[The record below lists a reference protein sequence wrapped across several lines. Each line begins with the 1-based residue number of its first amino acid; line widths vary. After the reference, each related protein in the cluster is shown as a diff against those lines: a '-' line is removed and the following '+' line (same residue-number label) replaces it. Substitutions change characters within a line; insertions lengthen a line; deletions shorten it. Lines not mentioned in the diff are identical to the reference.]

1 MCSLL
6 TLNHAPTQGNPR
18 PPGAGGRN
26 RRRKRHLGSL
36 GGSSLHSCRRLATNL
51 FVGARGHFL
60 MNDLLSFLISLNSAP
75 TPACGGTSHLKSTPV
90 ATPCT
95 PRRLSLA
102 ESFTNTREST
112 TTMSTSLGLVWL
124 LKERGISAAIY
135 DPQSW
140 DRAGRGSLLHSYT
153 PRMAVIPSTPP
164 NSPLQTP
171 TSSPPSFEFKC
182 TSPPYDNFLASKPAS
197 SILREVREKKNVRSS
212 ESQTDVSVSNLNLVD
227 KVRRF
232 GVAKVVNSGRAH
244 VPTLTEDQGPLL
256 CGPPGP
262 AQALVPGGLVPEGLP
277 LGCPTVTSAIGGLQ
291 LNSGI
296 RRNRSFPTMV
306 GSSMQ
311 MKAPVTLT
319 SGILMGAKLPKQT
332 SFR

>member
-1 MCSLL
+1 MCFVPLPPTLAHHPGKCMSQTNSTFTFTTCRILHPSDEL
-6 TLNHAPTQGNPR
+6 TRVTP
-18 PPGAGGRN
+18 
-26 RRRKRHLGSL
+26 
-36 GGSSLHSCRRLATNL
+36 
-51 FVGARGHFL
+51 
-60 MNDLLSFLISLNSAP
+60 SLNSAP
-75 TPACGGTSHLKSTPV
+75 TPACGSASHLKSTPV

-102 ESFTNTREST
+102 ESFTNIREST
-112 TTMSTSLGLVWL
+112 TTLSTSLGLVWL
-124 LKERGISAAIY
+124 LKERGISAAVY

-140 DRAGRGSLLHSYT
+140 NRAGRDSLLHSYT

-164 NSPLQTP
+164 NSPMQTP

-244 VPTLTEDQGPLL
+244 APTLTEDQGPLL

-277 LGCPTVTSAIGGLQ
+277 LGCPAVTNAIGRLP

-332 SFR
+332 SLR

>member
-1 MCSLL
+1 MSQTNSTFTFTTCRILHPSDEL
-6 TLNHAPTQGNPR
+6 TRVTP
-18 PPGAGGRN
+18 
-26 RRRKRHLGSL
+26 
-36 GGSSLHSCRRLATNL
+36 
-51 FVGARGHFL
+51 
-60 MNDLLSFLISLNSAP
+60 SLNSAP
-75 TPACGGTSHLKSTPV
+75 TPACGSTSHLKSTPV

-102 ESFTNTREST
+102 ESFTNIREST

-124 LKERGISAAIY
+124 LKERGISAAVY

-140 DRAGRGSLLHSYT
+140 DRAARGSLLHSYT
-153 PRMAVIPSTPP
+153 PKMAVIPSTPP
-164 NSPLQTP
+164 NSPMQTP

-332 SFR
+332 SLR

>member
-1 MCSLL
+1 
-6 TLNHAPTQGNPR
+6 
-18 PPGAGGRN
+18 
-26 RRRKRHLGSL
+26 
-36 GGSSLHSCRRLATNL
+36 
-51 FVGARGHFL
+51 
-60 MNDLLSFLISLNSAP
+60 
-75 TPACGGTSHLKSTPV
+75 
-90 ATPCT
+90 
-95 PRRLSLA
+95 
-102 ESFTNTREST
+102 
-112 TTMSTSLGLVWL
+112 
-124 LKERGISAAIY
+124 
-135 DPQSW
+135 
-140 DRAGRGSLLHSYT
+140 
-153 PRMAVIPSTPP
+153 MAVIPSTPP
-164 NSPLQTP
+164 NSPMQTP

-197 SILREVREKKNVRSS
+197 SILREVREKNVRSS

-227 KVRRF
+227 KVRRL
-232 GVAKVVNSGRAH
+232 GVARVVNSGRPH
-244 VPTLTEDQGPLL
+244 IPTLTEEQGPLL

-262 AQALVPGGLVPEGLP
+262 APALVPRGLVPEGLP

-319 SGILMGAKLPKQT
+319 SGILMGAKLSKQT